1 MVRMN
6 WIGCFWPL
14 LFLALVLCPVW
25 SSQVRAASFTVPEI
39 IESSLI
45 LKSDY
50 MPPDDLT
57 EIYNPPVLEKP
68 GEMEDVESMLMALI
82 YFESLEGYSIYN
94 PRLKGNLPLGALAQ
108 MLFALSIE
116 DDKYPLRILISNR
129 KKDEGPSEGFTFLWA
144 RPRLE
149 EVRGLKYISD
159 PSSIRT
165 PTTRFPQQKS
175 NFMEWL
181 TEDEG
186 LFSGSEWTWN
196 NAMQRLL
203 TVAGFILVALLGTEA
218 VRYLLGLGQPQKQ
231 KELTH
236 PRPLE
241 AFWHCLSKCMTFGRG
256 NRTRPCYGWASLVA
270 A

>member
-1 MVRMN
+1 MVRLN
-6 WIGCFWPL
+6 RISCFWTL
-14 LFLALVLCPVW
+14 LILAMVLCPVW
-25 SSQVRAASFTVPEI
+25 SSQVRAASFTVTDL

-45 LKSDY
+45 LSANY
-50 MPPDDLT
+50 MPPEDPA
-57 EIYNPPVLEKP
+57 EIYDPPILEKP

-94 PRLKGNLPLGALAQ
+94 PKLKGNLPLGALAQ

-116 DDKYPLRILISNR
+116 DDKYPLQILISRR
-129 KKDEGPSEGFTFLWA
+129 KSEDESQPSEGFTFLWA

-149 EVRGLKYISD
+149 ELRGLKYISD

-186 LFSGSEWTWN
+186 LFSGSEWTWD

-218 VRYLLGLGQPQKQ
+218 VRYLLGLG
-231 KELTH
+231 
-236 PRPLE
+236 
-241 AFWHCLSKCMTFGRG
+241 GRRRKRG
-256 NRTRPCYGWASLVA
+256 
-270 A
+270 